1 MKTILCFGD
10 SNTWGSIACDHPT
23 SEPSSRYDEHTR
35 WPGVLRDTLDENYRV
50 IEEGLSGRTT
60 IYSIPKEA
68 YKHGESYLLPC
79 LLSHRPLDLVILMIG
94 TNDLRLVYK
103 ADYDH
108 LDKGVRRLIQII
120 QSCPMCGT
128 GAVPP
133 KILLVSPIHI
143 CRPTGRTDYFN
154 DRGGD
159 ICIERANRYA
169 ASYEAVAAETGCF
182 FLDGALYGE
191 PDPADG
197 MHLRRESH
205 LSLGRAVAD
214 KVREIFE

>member
-10 SNTWGSIACDHPT
+10 SNTWGSIASDHPVAT
-23 SEPSSRYDEHTR
+23 PSARYDEHTR
-35 WPGVLRDTLDENYRV
+35 WPGVLRDTLGEPYRV

-60 IYSIPKEA
+60 IYRIPKEA

-79 LLSHRPLDLVILMIG
+79 LLSHRPLDLVVLMIG

-108 LDKGVRRLIQII
+108 LDKGVRRLIEII

-128 GAVPP
+128 GAIAP
-133 KILLVSPIHI
+133 KILLISPIHI
-143 CRPTGRTDYFN
+143 CRPTGRMDYFN

-169 ASYEAVAAETGCF
+169 ASYEAVARETGCY
-182 FLDGALYGE
+182 FLDAALYGK

-197 MHLRRESH
+197 MHLLRQSH
-205 LSLGRAVAD
+205 IALGKAVAD